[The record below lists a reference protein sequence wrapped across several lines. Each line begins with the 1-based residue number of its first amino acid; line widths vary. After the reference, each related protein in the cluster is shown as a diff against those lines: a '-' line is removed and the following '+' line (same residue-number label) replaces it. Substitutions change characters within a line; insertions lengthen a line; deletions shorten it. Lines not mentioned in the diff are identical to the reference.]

1 MGRSLLQIKQNHLV
15 AWVAVVRR
23 TSLQMS
29 ELEKLRSELEKLCCC
44 DNMKTAFPSYSGLTL
59 AKVQSRD
66 AWIRREDTQSVL
78 GTLRDSRSSE
88 RSLRGRRL
96 DLQLGHGTQIER
108 YPAKCQNSEYL
119 SIACMKT
126 YDL

>member
-1 MGRSLLQIKQNHLV
+1 MYNGCTGVCELQQLYISMITRV
-15 AWVAVVRR
+15 PMR
-23 TSLQMS
+23 
-29 ELEKLRSELEKLCCC
+29 
-44 DNMKTAFPSYSGLTL
+44 
-59 AKVQSRD
+59 
-66 AWIRREDTQSVL
+66 QSVL

-108 YPAKCQNSEYL
+108 YPAKSQNSEYL

>member
-1 MGRSLLQIKQNHLV
+1 MARIPRNYFSTLHCRPVQELTTRDV
-15 AWVAVVRR
+15 YPVVY
-23 TSLQMS
+23 TVIY
-29 ELEKLRSELEKLCCC
+29 C
-44 DNMKTAFPSYSGLTL
+44 DNENDFPLVLQPTL
-59 AKVQSRD
+59 AEVQSRD
-66 AWIRREDTQSVL
+66 AWIRREETQSVL

-108 YPAKCQNSEYL
+108 YPAKSQNSEYL